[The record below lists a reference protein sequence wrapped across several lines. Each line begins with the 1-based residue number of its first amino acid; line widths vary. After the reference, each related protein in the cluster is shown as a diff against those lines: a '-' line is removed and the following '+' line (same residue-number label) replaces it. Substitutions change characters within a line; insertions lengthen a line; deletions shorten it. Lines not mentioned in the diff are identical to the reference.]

1 MARRSLDDGVKGL
14 LADGLREN
22 LARNMRDNL
31 KTIADKRAYMGMTNE
46 EVTGYLRA
54 LRFTLDRE
62 DMEAIDVFKQAWR
75 SLPAAKEATA

>member
-1 MARRSLDDGVKGL
+1 
-14 LADGLREN
+14 
-22 LARNMRDNL
+22 
-31 KTIADKRAYMGMTNE
+31 MGMTYE

-75 SLPAAKEATA
+75 SLPTAKEATA